1 MLPGLYIHF
10 PFCRT
15 KCPYCNF
22 YSQTSLSEIADF
34 LSALVKEME
43 SVSGA
48 WGPFDTLYIG
58 GGTPS
63 ILSIGQWEALLA
75 DVRRNFLLV
84 PGSEITA
91 EVNPGDVDPDYL
103 QCLKEIGI
111 TRVNLGVQSLSPAVL
126 KFLGRRHSA
135 AQALSAMEACRRVG
149 FKGWGVDFMYGVPG
163 ETMNSWADNL
173 SRAAVFFPEH
183 ISCYQ
188 LTLEDDTPL
197 GAAHRIGKFDLPA
210 EEEWVRF
217 FMFTS
222 AYLEENGY
230 IHYEVSNFSRGACN
244 SSRHNQKYWDHTP
257 YLGLGPAAHSFSGR
271 KRWWNHSS
279 VSRYISAL
287 LAGNKPV
294 EGTEDLSFEQLR
306 LEAMFLFL
314 RTKKGIDLKDFY
326 RHYQYDLLGEKGRVL
341 SKMQEEGLL
350 LFQDGRISP
359 TRKGF
364 AVADRMALM

>member
-22 YSQTSLSEIADF
+22 YSQTSLSEIPDF

-43 SVSGA
+43 SVTA
-48 WGPFDTLYIG
+48 TWGPFDTVYIG

-63 ILSIGQWEALLA
+63 ILSVEQWEALLSA
-75 DVRRNFLLV
+75 VRRYFFLI

-91 EVNPGDVDPDYL
+91 EANPGDVDPEYL
-103 QCLKEIGI
+103 RSLKEIGI
-111 TRVNLGVQSLSPAVL
+111 TRLNLGVQSLSPGVL
-126 KFLGRRHSA
+126 NFLGRRHSA
-135 AQALSAMEACRRVG
+135 PQALSAMEACRGAG
-149 FKGWGVDFMYGVPG
+149 FEGWGMDLIYGVPG
-163 ETMNSWADNL
+163 ETMNSWAGNL
-173 SRAAVFFPEH
+173 TRAAAFSPEH

-188 LTLEDDTPL
+188 LTLEGDTPL
-197 GAAHRIGKFDLPA
+197 GSAHQKGKFALPP
-210 EEEWVRF
+210 EEEWVGF

-222 AYLEENGY
+222 RYLEEEGY
-230 IHYEVSNFSRGACN
+230 LHYEVSNFSKGARN

-271 KRWWNHSS
+271 RRWWNHSS

-287 LAGNKPV
+287 LSGNPPL
-294 EGTEDLSFEQLR
+294 EGSEDLSPEQLR
-306 LEAMFLFL
+306 LEAMFLRL
-314 RTKKGIDLKDFY
+314 RTKTGINVKDFY
-326 RHYQYDLLGEKGRVL
+326 RDYDYDLLSEKGRVL
-341 SKMQEEGLL
+341 IKMQEEGLL
-350 LFQDGRISP
+350 SFQNGRICP

-364 AVADRMALM
+364 TVADRMALM